1 VKNITF
7 AILLAAFSMASLDA
21 AVTTIYSDLP
31 SFTAALGGAATVTQD
46 FESFAVGTDLNGAAI
61 LPGMTATTAMP
72 VLEAFGGGD
81 RVLFAL
87 AGSDPTRTNP
97 AYILTGG
104 GYTALGFNIQS
115 WDPDAPGTLDIAIQF
130 SDGDSAVVNLS
141 RPGGVAETDP
151 QFFGIISS
159 AAITSLMIN
168 EPPEVSIPC
177 CEEVSLDDF
186 VASTA
191 VPEPGSAL
199 LGGAAL
205 VLLLARRIRR

>member
-1 VKNITF
+1 LIVP
-7 AILLAAFSMASLDA
+7 AGSCILSSTRLTAKWSFCEKHYIRDTAGRVLDGKPRRR
-21 AVTTIYSDLP
+21 SHHHL
-31 SFTAALGGAATVTQD
+31 L
-46 FESFAVGTDLNGAAI
+46 
-61 LPGMTATTAMP
+61 P